1 MTQIR
6 TITLYNALTGELGP
20 IITGTD
26 EDIQEALQFTHIEG
40 AFDNTKYK
48 VNVLTNTLEE
58 ITEPRK
64 PLLFELR
71 NKRNEMLDNL
81 RWTIMPDSPL
91 SESNKQEWLLYLKS
105 LQSLLVDV
113 TSETTDQVIWPEQ
126 PAFIYA

>member
-58 ITEPRK
+58 ITEARK

-113 TSETTDQVIWPEQ
+113 TPETTDQVIWPEQ

>member
-1 MTQIR
+1 MTQVR

-20 IITGTD
+20 IMTGTE
-26 EDIQEALQFTHIEG
+26 EDLQEALQFTHVEG

-48 VNVLTNTLEE
+48 INIQTNTLEE
-58 ITEPRK
+58 ITASRK

-91 SESNKQEWLLYLKS
+91 SETNKEEWLLYLKS
-105 LQSLLVDV
+105 LQNLLLGV
-113 TSETTDQVIWPEQ
+113 TPETTDQVVWPTQ
-126 PAFIYA
+126 PAFVYA